1 MNVTKM
7 RHIDLQYIRGKV
19 QENIGYIAFYYIKEL
34 VLVTVM
40 YNNKIESVYGL
51 VMYLWY
57 KISD

>member
-7 RHIDLQYIRGKV
+7 RHIDLQYIRRKV
-19 QENIGYIAFYYIKEL
+19 QEKIAYITLNYIKEL